1 MKGFDAFH
9 TGIDGLNEA
18 GLLEGGAVWDTYGTV
33 LNDPVHDA
41 NVLGETAA
49 RRLES
54 GGTADFLV
62 GRALGKSLIL
72 TVETLS
78 TRNMVEDH
86 DAVAGA
92 VVAYALADGGDDA

>member
-18 GLLEGGAVWDTYGTV
+18 GLLEGGAVWNTYGTV
-33 LNDPVHDA
+33 RNNPIHDA
-41 NVLGETAA
+41 NVLGEAPA

-78 TRNMVEDH
+78 TRDVMEDH
-86 DAVAGA
+86 DAIAGA
-92 VVAYALADGGDDA
+92 VVADALADGGDDA